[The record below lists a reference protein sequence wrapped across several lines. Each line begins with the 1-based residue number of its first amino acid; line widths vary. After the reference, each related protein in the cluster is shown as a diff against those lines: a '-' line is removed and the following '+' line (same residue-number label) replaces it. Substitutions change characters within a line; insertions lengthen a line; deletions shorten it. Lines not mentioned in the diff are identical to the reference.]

1 LRSLDEADE
10 VKDEGMMN
18 HAEDTFPLF
27 ETSDL
32 NLASFLR
39 CREFSIEDIKRQN
52 GKTTFLFIDSEE
64 LHRAVVEFAND
75 GQVPVRA
82 FCNTVRD
89 LKGITR

>member
-1 LRSLDEADE
+1 
-10 VKDEGMMN
+10 MN
-18 HAEDTFPLF
+18 HPDNTIPLF

-39 CREFSIEDIKRQN
+39 CCDFSIEDIKRQN
-52 GKTTFLFIDSEE
+52 GKTTFLFIDSAE
-64 LHRAVVEFAND
+64 LHRAILAFAND
-75 GQVPVRA
+75 GPVPVRA

>member
-1 LRSLDEADE
+1 
-10 VKDEGMMN
+10 MN
-18 HAEDTFPLF
+18 HPENIRQLF

-39 CREFSIEDIKRQN
+39 CRNFSIEDIKRQN
-52 GKTTFLFIDSEE
+52 GKTTFLFIDSIE
-64 LHRAVVEFAND
+64 LHRAVLEFAND
-75 GQVPVRA
+75 GPVPVRA

>member
-1 LRSLDEADE
+1 
-10 VKDEGMMN
+10 MN
-18 HAEDTFPLF
+18 HPDNTIQLF

-39 CREFSIEDIKRQN
+39 CRDFSIEDIKRQN
-52 GKTTFLFIDSEE
+52 GKTTFLFIDSAE
-64 LHRAVVEFAND
+64 LHRAILEFAND
-75 GQVPVRA
+75 GPVPVRA

>member
-1 LRSLDEADE
+1 
-10 VKDEGMMN
+10 MN
-18 HAEDTFPLF
+18 HSEDRFPLF

-39 CREFSIEDIKRQN
+39 CRDFSIEDIQRKN
-52 GKTTFLFIDSEE
+52 GKTIFVFADSAE
-64 LHRAVVEFAND
+64 LHRAMLDFAND
-75 GQVPVRA
+75 GSIGVRS

>member
-1 LRSLDEADE
+1 MKPEMKE
-10 VKDEGMMN
+10 MN
-18 HAEDTFPLF
+18 PSQALQNLF

-39 CREFSIEDIKRQN
+39 CRSFSIEDIKRNN
-52 GKTTFLFIDSEE
+52 GKTIFVFGDSAD
-64 LHRAVVEFAND
+64 LHRAVLDFAND
-75 GQVPVRA
+75 GAIGVRS

>member
-1 LRSLDEADE
+1 
-10 VKDEGMMN
+10 MN
-18 HAEDTFPLF
+18 ASRDLQPQF

-39 CREFSIEDIKRQN
+39 CRSFSIEDIKRYN
-52 GKTTFLFIDSEE
+52 GKTVFVFGDSAD
-64 LHRAVVEFAND
+64 LHRAVLDFAND
-75 GQVPVRA
+75 GAIGVRS